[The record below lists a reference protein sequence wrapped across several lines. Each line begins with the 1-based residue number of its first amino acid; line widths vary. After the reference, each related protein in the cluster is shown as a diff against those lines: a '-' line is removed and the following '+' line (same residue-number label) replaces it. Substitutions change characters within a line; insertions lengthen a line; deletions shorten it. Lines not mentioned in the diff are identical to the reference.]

1 MWDKSHDWLGLWMS
15 LKKDHLVRW
24 RNFISNIR
32 RLISF
37 QLAEDIAAKDAA
49 REEMERIRMELYLE
63 EQEEKERQKER
74 VGGSKCC
81 VTSIEVDPSS
91 VSQVWRWIQV
101 LYHK

>member
-1 MWDKSHDWLGLWMS
+1 MIS
-15 LKKDHLVRW
+15 L
-24 RNFISNIR
+24 
-32 RLISF
+32 

-81 VTSIEVDPSS
+81 VTSIEVDQSS
-91 VSQVWRWIQV
+91 VSQVVVILGWTLVSGIRRI
-101 LYHK
+101 LYFSNDMFQTSHKEDQ